1 MARVHKGAGWMA
13 YVALPTIPT
22 GRGTR
27 ARVNAQ
33 TSPPSHASFWA
44 FPSLSHRDGRPYA
57 PSLEQ
62 PNRDPASPFWETRLA
77 GRRAPTPAP
86 SPLPL
91 RRFSPDSPSKVARRI
106 NNILDNAAPAPGPR
120 RPQISEGSFSGVPG
134 RVCAFFLVFGFFV
147 VRAARMRLR
156 PHRHAR
162 GADPEPAPS
171 ATRWQQ
177 AKSKKKKQGNRGTA
191 QAACGTPSPRLRL
204 ST

>member
-77 GRRAPTPAP
+77 GRRGSVPAP
-86 SPLPL
+86 P
-91 RRFSPDSPSKVARRI
+91 PS
-106 NNILDNAAPAPGPR
+106 APA
-120 RPQISEGSFSGVPG
+120 Q
-134 RVCAFFLVFGFFV
+134 FLS
-147 VRAARMRLR
+147 RQSL
-156 PHRHAR
+156 
-162 GADPEPAPS
+162 
-171 ATRWQQ
+171 
-177 AKSKKKKQGNRGTA
+177 KCGTA
-191 QAACGTPSPRLRL
+191 H
-204 ST
+204 